1 MKINKIMRAEDMRC
15 AKIQRL
21 IDLLC
26 PKGNNILEVLAE
38 DGIGPF
44 DVGKR
49 IKVDGKNIRI
59 KNRDYIAA
67 ELQKVTINT
76 EGSMAIYDRNG
87 RKLCGSIDLNVSSKN
102 VELFCLWVRKNNVPA
117 EVVSGTRER
126 IFQWCVLVVGVL
138 LVIVYKVLNIINH
151 GG

>member
-1 MKINKIMRAEDMRC
+1 MKINKIMRAEDMRY

-38 DGIGPF
+38 DGISPF

-67 ELQKVTINT
+67 ELQRVTINT

>member
-1 MKINKIMRAEDMRC
+1 MKINKIMQAEDMRY

-26 PKGNNILEVLAE
+26 PKEKNILEVLAE
-38 DGIGPF
+38 DGISPF

-59 KNRDYIAA
+59 KNRDYFAA

-126 IFQWCVLVVGVL
+126 IFQWCVFAFGIL
-138 LVIVYKVLNIINH
+138 LVAVYKVLNIINN